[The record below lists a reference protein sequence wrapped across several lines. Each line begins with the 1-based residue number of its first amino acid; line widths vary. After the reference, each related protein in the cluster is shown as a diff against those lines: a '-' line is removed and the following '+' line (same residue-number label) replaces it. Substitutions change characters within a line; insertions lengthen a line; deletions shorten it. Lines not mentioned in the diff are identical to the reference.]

1 MIKSCVIGLSKVGVI
16 HCENLLKI
24 KKTSLDY
31 VFDKNYNLSRKLSKK
46 FKCNTSRDFDSIIR
60 NKDIL
65 LFVIASPTITHD
77 FYIRKLIKYKKMI
90 YCEKPITNKNKNLSK
105 IHNLIKKYKIRFCV
119 GLNRRFSKEYVCLK
133 NRINRKKINTI
144 EIISR
149 SANHNIDLSIRNG
162 GLFFDKGF
170 HFFDLACWLGNSK
183 PKQMLVISKSISTE
197 DFLNKGDF
205 SDAVIILKLKNEIVV
220 EIIFSRNCKFGN
232 FEKIKVYGERFS
244 LDSDDYSNKKTL
256 YKDFS
261 IRHKDSY
268 FNCLK
273 KFVESGKSLLINEA
287 ILTQNICAEALKKA
301 KSR

>member
-144 EIISR
+144 EIVSR

-162 GLFFDKGF
+162 GLFLIKLF
-170 HFFDLACWLGNSK
+170 
-183 PKQMLVISKSISTE
+183 I
-197 DFLNKGDF
+197 FL
-205 SDAVIILKLKNEIVV
+205 I
-220 EIIFSRNCKFGN
+220 
-232 FEKIKVYGERFS
+232 
-244 LDSDDYSNKKTL
+244 
-256 YKDFS
+256 
-261 IRHKDSY
+261 
-268 FNCLK
+268 
-273 KFVESGKSLLINEA
+273 
-287 ILTQNICAEALKKA
+287 
-301 KSR
+301 